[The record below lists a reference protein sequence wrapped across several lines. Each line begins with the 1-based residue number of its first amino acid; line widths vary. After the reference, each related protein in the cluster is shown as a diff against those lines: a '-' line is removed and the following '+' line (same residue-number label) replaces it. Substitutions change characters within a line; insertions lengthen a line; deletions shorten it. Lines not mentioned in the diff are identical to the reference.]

1 MTKDEYY
8 NRKYRNA
15 PYDDLTILLILM
27 LVMICCSVAHGA
39 TLQERVV
46 ENSAKYLH
54 VRELHNDNRSP
65 DIDKWLKYLGLPMG
79 QPYCA
84 AFYIYNYHEQG
95 YDLPKIGRCSLL
107 WQTCRAR
114 ELTYKTFDAESVSAG
129 IEKIKLGDGIIWRQ
143 GRGTTSNFN
152 GHAGLALAQ
161 TGRTTFRSREG
172 NTQPGI
178 VGNQREGGGVFDRNR
193 RLNIGSAFEVV
204 GFIRV
209 RKS

>member
-1 MTKDEYY
+1 MSCYDNKF
-8 NRKYRNA
+8 RNA
-15 PYDDLTILLILM
+15 PHGDLTFLFLIVLT
-27 LVMICCSVAHGA
+27 VIFCTQAHGA

-54 VRELHNDNRSP
+54 VRERHNDNRSP
-65 DIDKWLKYLGLPMG
+65 EIDTWLKYLGLPMG

-84 AFYIYNYHEQG
+84 AFYVYNYHEQG
-95 YDLPKIGRCSLL
+95 HNLPRIGRCSLL

-114 ELTYKTFDAESVSAG
+114 ELTYKTFDAEAVSMG
-129 IEKIKLGDGIIWRQ
+129 IEKIRPADGIIWRH

-152 GHAGLALAQ
+152 GHAGIALAQ

-172 NTQPGI
+172 NTQPGST
-178 VGNQREGGGVFDRNR
+178 GNQREGGGVFDRNR
-193 RLNIGSAFEVV
+193 RLDIGSAFEVV

-209 RKS
+209 R